1 MEEIIKLLDIIYMAE
16 IARNELDNRENE
28 EINI

>member
-1 MEEIIKLLDIIYMAE
+1 MEEIIKLLDIIDMAE